1 MVGAVGGEVSVAHV
15 VVRRPHTAP
24 VRQKPK
30 IRPSA
35 RRGRAL
41 NSQAWKWALIAAP
54 VVLSVSACVG
64 WGGYPCGEERP
75 RVSAHRHLARREVR
89 HHGDLG
95 SGRIGVRRRSIPT
108 EMELDGK
115 VTQRVGGDGTWKVN
129 EFGGEQ
135 QLDVITGNEV
145 TTFDLY
151 RDKGRLLVALT
162 VGDPDSMNGCI
173 LTRRSKTA
181 ANAPTAVQQRST
193 ATIAISPDHH
203 RP

>member
-1 MVGAVGGEVSVAHV
+1 M
-15 VVRRPHTAP
+15 
-24 VRQKPK
+24 
-30 IRPSA
+30 
-35 RRGRAL
+35 

-64 WGGYPCGEERP
+64 WGGYPPAKNVHESQLIGTWHAGKCDTTVTLDPDG
-75 RVSAHRHLARREVR
+75 SASAA
-89 HHGDLG
+89 G
-95 SGRIGVRRRSIPT
+95 IPT